1 MEGVIRVDLL
11 RVKTAATSH
20 FFLNFL
26 IINIIGIIFFI
37 FYIVIIIIIITGIII
52 ITIIIITIIT
62 IIIILPW
69 KGKGK
74 NQEAKQRGKDA
85 IKIRLNR

>member
-11 RVKTAATSH
+11 RVKTAAISH

-26 IINIIGIIFFI
+26 ILI
-37 FYIVIIIIIITGIII
+37 FYIVIIIIIAGIIIII

-62 IIIILPW
+62 IIILLPW